1 MQFQEQNAGHW
12 RYGREAIFRSPTV
25 IVSILLAN
33 PKSGSF
39 CHALANASAQICKD
53 LGHDVRFHDLCAEG
67 FDPLLKE
74 AELLERVSSDP
85 QLERHCG
92 EIREADVIVLV
103 HPNWWGQPPAILK
116 GWVDRVL
123 RSGVAYEFLE
133 GDGGEGVPRGL
144 LKAKVA
150 IVLNTSDTPM
160 DRERE
165 VFGDPLE
172 TLWGR
177 CILPYCG
184 VGRMLRHTYG
194 VVVNSQPGERE
205 AWLDH
210 AKKLVREGID

>member
-1 MQFQEQNAGHW
+1 
-12 RYGREAIFRSPTV
+12 V
-25 IVSILLAN
+25 IVSLLLAN
-33 PKSGSF
+33 PKSDSF
-39 CHALANASAQICKD
+39 CHALAKTAAQACEAQ
-53 LGHDVRFHDLCAEG
+53 GHQVRLHDLYAEG
-67 FDPLLKE
+67 FDPLLGE
-74 AELLERVSSDP
+74 RELLERVSSDP
-85 QLERHCG
+85 QLEMHCA

-160 DRERE
+160 SRERE
-165 VFGDPLE
+165 IFGDPLE

-184 VGRMLRHTYG
+184 VQRMVRHTYG
-194 VVVNSQPGERE
+194 VVVNSAPEQRE
-205 AWLDH
+205 AWLEH
-210 AKKLVREGID
+210 ASNLVRDTLAS